1 MADTLGEKAFGGG
14 MLELDFEQRLG
25 ELHMQVATTLPPE
38 SITAIFGLSG
48 AGKTSLINVIA
59 GLTRPQ
65 KGKVILNDR
74 ILVDVE
80 QKIFLPPE
88 KRRIGYVFQDAR
100 LFPHYRV
107 KGNLQYGMAPEM
119 KSQFDNIVG
128 LLGLEHLLSRFPATL
143 SGGEKQ
149 RVAIGRALLTGPEI
163 LLMDEPLASLDLPRK
178 RELLPYLEKL
188 SEDVKIPVLY
198 VSHSLDEILR
208 LADNVIVMDK
218 GKVRATGSL
227 EEVWASSVLRPWLQK
242 ESLSSIVKVSVMEH
256 HQRYQMTA
264 VAAADK
270 VLWLPLIDAV
280 PGTDLRIRID
290 ASDIT
295 LVLEPPRVSSIRN
308 TLQVKVIEFFEE
320 NGQVDVKLALG
331 EHCLW
336 AKITSWAREELNLR
350 AGQWLYAQIKSVSLN
365 RHL

>member
-1 MADTLGEKAFGGG
+1 
-14 MLELDFEQRLG
+14 MLELDFEQCLG
-25 ELHMQVATTLPPE
+25 DMHMRVNTTLPTE

-59 GLTRPQ
+59 GLSRPQ
-65 KGKVILNDR
+65 KGRISLNGR
-74 ILVDVE
+74 ILVDME
-80 QKIFLPPE
+80 HKIFLPPE

-119 KSQFDNIVG
+119 KPLFENIIG
-128 LLGLEHLLSRFPATL
+128 LLGIEHLLSRFPITL

-149 RVAIGRALLTGPEI
+149 RVAIGRALLTSPEI
-163 LLMDEPLASLDLPRK
+163 LLMDEPLASLDLLRK

-188 SEDVKIPVLY
+188 SEDVKIPILY
-198 VSHSLDEILR
+198 ISHSLDEVLR

-218 GKVRATGSL
+218 GKIRATGLL
-227 EEVWASSVLRPWLQK
+227 EDVWSSSALRPWLQK
-242 ESLSSIVKVSVMEH
+242 ESLSSILKVSVVEH
-256 HQRYQMTA
+256 NQRYHMTA

-270 VLWLPLIDAV
+270 VLWLPKIDV
-280 PGTDLRIRID
+280 NPGADVRIRID
-290 ASDIT
+290 ASDVS

-308 TLQVKVIEFFEE
+308 TLQVKVIEFFED
-320 NGQVDVKLALG
+320 NGQVDVKLALS
-331 EHCLW
+331 EHYLW
-336 AKITSWAREELNLR
+336 ARITSWAREELNLR
-350 AGQWLYAQIKSVSLN
+350 VGQWLYAQIKSVSLN